1 MCPFATILFP
11 FIIISSSLTGPP
23 VTPSPLLLQR
33 GEKARN
39 RSVKEIDIAKEKE
52 AGTGEKKIRT
62 EELRKCKREDYS
74 RAQGER
80 V

>member
-1 MCPFATILFP
+1 M
-11 FIIISSSLTGPP
+11 
-23 VTPSPLLLQR
+23 
-33 GEKARN
+33 
-39 RSVKEIDIAKEKE
+39 KEIDIAKEKE

-62 EELRKCKREDYS
+62 EELRKCKREEDYS